1 MHLYYW
7 LANRPRTTEWTEIPS
22 RLYEKVD
29 AALPPLLY
37 SKWNI
42 TESVDGVGRKPRDP
56 DPSMPVAEMLM
67 EVQSRANKK
76 A

>member
-1 MHLYYW
+1 MFPKTLT
-7 LANRPRTTEWTEIPS
+7 LSVLSPRPS

-37 SKWNI
+37 SKWNM
-42 TESVDGVGRKPRDP
+42 TESIDGVGNKPRDL
-56 DPSMPVAEMLM
+56 DPSMALAEMLM
-67 EVQSRANKK
+67 EVQWRANKK